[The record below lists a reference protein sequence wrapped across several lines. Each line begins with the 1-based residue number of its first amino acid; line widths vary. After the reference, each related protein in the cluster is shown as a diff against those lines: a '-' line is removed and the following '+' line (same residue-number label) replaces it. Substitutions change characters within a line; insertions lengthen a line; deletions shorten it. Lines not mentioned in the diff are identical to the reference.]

1 MVVQLL
7 VDWFKQ
13 IGISVLLLWGV
24 GVAVLALL
32 SPRLYRREAV
42 LIAPFFGFGLI
53 SGICH
58 YLGALGLSVEQFG
71 WALVLFA
78 GIALAVVI
86 ARRRSWPNLR
96 RHWRIIAICIVTY
109 IIAMLPLI
117 RLGYL
122 TTVGTTIDGL
132 SYAVRSE
139 YLREAGLV
147 RPDVPGG
154 RPFYGW
160 VAAQIDLLRV
170 GDVYFVALVGT
181 LSGARSYQ
189 LLTTTAALFFALAPA
204 SVYVLSRR
212 TFYLKEPAA
221 LLAAGLVGIHNLLL
235 WSVYD
240 NFLSQAIAMSLFP
253 LALSFAIEAVR
264 TLRLP
269 EAVGFAV
276 LFTALISVYPVYT
289 LPVVV
294 AGALYGAVL
303 GVRRVWYGRQR
314 ALPTIVRYLVW
325 TAGVIV
331 LSLIWNGVAVQRAL
345 NELGFVGQ
353 LLDPGQAGRVGQGNI
368 TVFPPVSEVAG
379 LITHANAA
387 YGLGAWQL
395 PTGALVALTAVVGA
409 LIGFGWWR
417 LPTKA
422 RPAPAVALAVT
433 LGLALQQRFGV
444 NPPHGYP
451 YGYFKAVSLVALT
464 MSPLLAQGFFAIL
477 GMPRLRHVAW
487 LLLVGIVGLN
497 VINTAWMIHHVL
509 ENRIAVTQK
518 VIEIAPGLRDLP
530 PDEWILLDLQ
540 PGITQHWI
548 GYLLKDHRIR
558 YRERLFTQHVY
569 DHTYPPP
576 TCQYALVERQ
586 VDALRAEQRILDEPW
601 YDPQMYEVIW
611 SNGVYDLRHRMDAVL
626 ADLKPSVIQR
636 YWDTGESLQI
646 VVDAANGH
654 LEARLGTDQVLA
666 GDMSDQPRTLQ
677 VTLLVLTDTA
687 EIHLAETTVALSP
700 GVWLADIA
708 LGDSD
713 GARRSAGVR
722 LENTG
727 TAPVLLHRIKALE
740 VDTGDPDQS
749 LELEQRPEGLAYVTQ
764 SSGETELAYEVTL
777 LRPADDSSF
786 VYRLGIHVFDPAT
799 SQLFGV
805 WGLDFGPER
814 LQQRDG
820 PQAGALWIDLAT
832 QTAQGT
838 VGDTQVPVDMGH
850 HEVESGDFEVQLVWW
865 RLNSPSY
872 LSLYPSAHF
881 TRDAEGWVQ
890 LEAAREIPV
899 TILTSP
905 W

>member
-1 MVVQLL
+1 MHFL
-7 VDWFKQ
+7 VEWFKQ
-13 IGISVLLLWGV
+13 ISISILLLWGM
-24 GVAVLALL
+24 GMAVLALL
-32 SPRLYRREAV
+32 TPRSHRREVV

-58 YLGALGLSVEQFG
+58 YLGALGLSVEQFA
-71 WALVLFA
+71 WVLILLA
-78 GIALAVVI
+78 GIALVVVI
-86 ARRRSWPNLR
+86 ARRRIGLNLR
-96 RHWRIIAICIVTY
+96 RHWKIIAICIATY
-109 IIAMLPLI
+109 IIATLPLI

-147 RPDVPGG
+147 RPDIPGG

-170 GDVYFVALVGT
+170 GDVYFVALVGA

-212 TFYLKEPAA
+212 TFHLQEPAA

-240 NFLSQAIAMSLFP
+240 NFLSQAVAMSLFP

-294 AGALYGAVL
+294 SGVLYGAVL
-303 GVRRVWYGRQR
+303 GVRRVWSDRQR

-345 NELGFVGQ
+345 NELGFVGR
-353 LLDPGQAGRVGQGNI
+353 LLDPEQAWTVGPGNI
-368 TVFPPVSEVAG
+368 VVFPPVSEAAG
-379 LITHANAA
+379 LIAHVSSA
-387 YGLGAWQL
+387 YDLGAWQL
-395 PTGALVALTAVVGA
+395 PTGDLVALTIVVGA

-417 LPTKA
+417 LPAKA
-422 RPAPAVALAVT
+422 RLAPAIALAVT

-497 VINTAWMIHHVL
+497 VINTLWTIRHVL
-509 ENRIAVTQK
+509 EDCIVVTRE
-518 VIEIAPGLRDLP
+518 VIEVAPGLHDLP

-540 PGITQHWI
+540 PGITQHCI

-576 TCQYALVERQ
+576 TCQYALIERQ

-601 YDPQMYEVIW
+601 YNPQMYEIVW
-611 SNGVYDLRHRMDAVL
+611 SNGVYDLRHRTDAVL
-626 ADLKPSVIQR
+626 ADLKPDVSQR
-636 YWDTGESLQI
+636 YWGAEESLQI
-646 VVDAANGH
+646 MVDAANGH

-666 GDMSDQPRTLQ
+666 GDVSDQPRTLQ

-713 GARRSAGVR
+713 GVR

-740 VDTGDPDQS
+740 VDTGDPDQF

-764 SSGETELAYEVTL
+764 SSGETDLAYEVTL
-777 LRPADDSSF
+777 LRPADDSLF
-786 VYRLGIHVFDPAT
+786 VYRLGVHIFDPVT

-805 WGLDFGPER
+805 WGLDFGSER
-814 LQQRDG
+814 LQQ
-820 PQAGALWIDLAT
+820 GALRIDLAT

-865 RLNSPSY
+865 RLDSSSY

-890 LEAAREIPV
+890 LEAASEIPV